1 MVTSTRSGAG
11 TCSRAARS
19 LEELQLTEP
28 SSERAVEVGLVPH
41 ETVCSVG
48 LSGVMSAKNLS
59 VSETV
64 QFLCYAARSELGQEG
79 VEATH
84 DPRPMAAEVDVAL
97 GQEPQD
103 LGVVSRFDTAQARSP
118 LRISDV
124 GEDSSLRLPPVLDQ
138 T

>member
-1 MVTSTRSGAG
+1 MLP
-11 TCSRAARS
+11 AARS
-19 LEELQLTEP
+19 LEELQLTQP

-59 VSETV
+59 VSETYNS
-64 QFLCYAARSELGQEG
+64 FAIPPGASSAKRAWRRHTTRC
-79 VEATH
+79 
-84 DPRPMAAEVDVAL
+84 PMAAEVDVAL